1 MSEQRRQRA
10 VIIGAGLAGL
20 ALALRLAESG
30 RYEPVVLERDT
41 EAGGLARTLHLG
53 EFATDIGPHR
63 IHSENPEILKFIRE
77 LAAPSLLMVAR
88 SSHMYLGGGF
98 LRYPPDPLGLA
109 ARVGPLRLAHF
120 AASFALERLR
130 PPTRPETYESLMRRA
145 FGSALY
151 NFLLR
156 PFSAKTWKIDP
167 AQIHADTARVR
178 ITTGNLTQM
187 VRRLLGRRE
196 RGGPAD
202 SLKEFSYVRGGAGT
216 LVRHFREKA
225 EAAGARLETGVEAG
239 RIELDAAGRAVA
251 VTARRGGEALSF
263 PAELVASTVPLPR
276 LLDMLL
282 PPAPCLAGAR
292 EAAAGLAFLDIILV
306 CLIVRRPRLSDDNWL
321 YFPEKRFIFNRAYE
335 AKNFDPSMAP
345 PDRTILC
352 LEITHRQGE
361 APAGGDDEALIA
373 TVGEQIA
380 TTGLLKPQEIERGV
394 VLRIPY
400 AYPLY
405 TLDYHER
412 LERVLAGLAEVGNLI
427 TLGRQGLFIH
437 NNMDHSIE
445 AGLAAGELLGS
456 IEPGEA
462 AARWRN
468 ELERLKDIR
477 IVD

>member
-1 MSEQRRQRA
+1 MAKQRA

-30 RYEPVVLERDT
+30 RYEPVLLERGA
-41 EAGGLARTLHLG
+41 EAGGLARTLHFG

-63 IHSENPEILKFIRE
+63 IHSENPEILRFIRE
-77 LAAPSLLMVAR
+77 LAAPSLLMVPR

-130 PPTRPETYESLMRRA
+130 PPARPETYESLMRRTY
-145 FGSALY
+145 GPALY
-151 NFLLR
+151 NYLLH
-156 PFSAKTWKIDP
+156 PFSAKTWKSAP
-167 AQIHADTARVR
+167 AQIHADVARVR

-187 VRRLLGRRE
+187 VRRLLGGRT

-216 LVRHFREKA
+216 LVKHFREKA
-225 EAAGARLETGVEAG
+225 EAAGARVELGAEAE
-239 RIELDAAGRAVA
+239 RIELDGAGRAVA
-251 VTARRGGEALSF
+251 VAARRGGEALRF
-263 PAELVASTVPLPR
+263 PADIVASTVPLPR
-276 LLDMLL
+276 LLDTLL
-282 PPAPCLAGAR
+282 PPAPFLAGAR
-292 EAAAGLAFLDIILV
+292 EAAAGLAFLDVILV
-306 CLIVRRPRLSDDNWL
+306 CLIVRRPRLSNDNWL

-345 PDRTILC
+345 EGRTILC

-361 APAGGDDEALIA
+361 APPGGDDEALIA
-373 TVGEQIA
+373 TVGGQIA
-380 TTGLLKPQEIERGV
+380 ATGLLNPQEIERGV
-394 VLRIPY
+394 VARIPY

-405 TLDYHER
+405 TLDYG
-412 LERVLAGLAEVGNLI
+412 ERVERTLAGLEQVGNLI

-445 AGLAAGELLGS
+445 AGLAAGELLGK
-456 IEPGEA
+456 IEADEA
-462 AARWRN
+462 AVRWRG